1 MDKLMQLIACEARS
15 EGICYDTT
23 RPYLDDEI
31 LLYGTRVLLDLMIF
45 VGTCISI
52 ESASE
57 SLVPLLFT
65 PFSSYTK
72 ARLVNGTL

>member
-15 EGICYDTT
+15 EGIYYDTA

-45 VGTCISI
+45 VGTWYFNRICQWEFGATAFHHTFFIMHKS
-52 ESASE
+52 
-57 SLVPLLFT
+57 
-65 PFSSYTK
+65 
-72 ARLVNGTL
+72 